1 MLQQDPNKMLT
12 VKNGQQKCISF
23 HIFPHVPLC
32 KNCFCEV
39 VNGQPCQDVPWK
51 LYWHTS
57 KALAMGMDRQRS
69 HTHPQLAT
77 GIQTPKKITGNH
89 LGYTM
94 VVTAWW
100 EKLGCAPQVPM
111 LFLSPHG
118 APRPG
123 SIAGR
128 FLRTALQHASGLRQ
142 CRRPG

>member
-1 MLQQDPNKMLT
+1 MAQESGACRCFGIRRNNMSLKFCMQNAATRPNKMLT

-77 GIQTPKKITGNH
+77 GK
-89 LGYTM
+89 
-94 VVTAWW
+94 
-100 EKLGCAPQVPM
+100 
-111 LFLSPHG
+111 
-118 APRPG
+118 
-123 SIAGR
+123 
-128 FLRTALQHASGLRQ
+128 
-142 CRRPG
+142 